1 MKTKRKIVALLCML
15 SLIAPLLTGCWDRLE
30 IEERA
35 VVLGISIDT
44 ADPKEERKEE
54 EVSHLRGKFPVPAR
68 ELIRVAVQIALPG
81 KIPLGPGEGGGEEGG
96 GGGGAPGAGQTVWII
111 DVVGHT
117 IDDALMNLQQ
127 QISSRLFYGHLRVIV
142 VSEEMGKRGLENIND
157 FLRRNS
163 EVRRTAWMLIS
174 SGKAIDLMKAT
185 PQLKRIPTLYLL
197 ATLDDAVKL
206 GKFPNDFLGI
216 FWSNSS
222 KHGQEAFLPYVK
234 LMKKQNIE
242 IHGLAYF
249 RNDKMVGV
257 TKPFEIAGYMG
268 IKGIRTSGYRGFIRA
283 DGPEETVTVYATSRK
298 SKINVDIK
306 NDKPHFIVT
315 VMTEID
321 VEEKLNESFK
331 LNNSEVLKKIERED
345 AKGILKT
352 YSDLIRKTQEKG
364 SDIFGFG
371 EYVRAKKPWYW
382 NKHVRTKERW
392 QELYKEATFEIRV
405 TARVR
410 RIGMKAK

>member
-1 MKTKRKIVALLCML
+1 MKTKRKPVALFCMFI
-15 SLIAPLLTGCWDRLE
+15 LIVPLLAGCWDRLE

-44 ADPKEERKEE
+44 ASPGEESQEQ
-54 EVSHLRGKFPVPAR
+54 EVSHLRGKYPVPTR

-81 KIPLGPGEGGGEEGG
+81 KIPLGPGGGEGEEGG
-96 GGGGAPGAGQTVWII
+96 EGGGAPGAGQTVWII

-142 VSEEMGKRGLENIND
+142 VSEEMGRRGLENIND

-174 SGKAIDLMKAT
+174 GGKAIDLMKAT

-206 GKFPNDFLGI
+206 GKFPNDFVGI

-234 LMKKQNIE
+234 LMKEQNIE
-242 IHGLAYF
+242 IYGLAYF

-268 IKGIRTSGYRGFIRA
+268 IKGIRTSGYRGFVRA
-283 DGPEETVTVYATSRK
+283 DGPEKTVTVYATSRK
-298 SKINVDIK
+298 SKMNVEIR
-306 NDKPHFIVT
+306 NGKPHFIVS

-321 VEEKLNESFK
+321 VEEKLSESFQIGH
-331 LNNSEVLKKIERED
+331 SDVLKEIEKENK
-345 AKGILKT
+345 KGLIKT
-352 YSDLIRKTQEKG
+352 YGDLIRKTQEKG

-371 EYVRAKKPWYW
+371 EYIRAKKPLYW
-382 NKHVRTKERW
+382 NEHVRTKERW
-392 QELYKEATFEIRV
+392 QETYKNATFEIRV
-405 TARVR
+405 TTRVR
-410 RIGMKAK
+410 RIGMKAT